1 MAMQVTGEKPASDT
15 RILVVDDDP
24 QNVELLEAYL
34 VGAGYQVLRAL
45 DGASALQRVA
55 DGKPDLVLLDIMM
68 PDISGYEVCRR
79 MKKDPKT
86 ARIPILM
93 VTALGAMKDIEKG
106 IEAGTDDFLTKP
118 VNRLELLARV
128 RSLLRVGHLQS
139 ELDRTLAYLRELEK

>member
-1 MAMQVTGEKPASDT
+1 MEVTREKPPADT
-15 RILVVDDDP
+15 RILVVDDDL

-34 VGAGYQVLRAL
+34 AAASYQVLRAL
-45 DGASALQRVA
+45 DGVSALAGVA
-55 DGKPDLVLLDIMM
+55 KDRPDLILLDIMM

-79 MKKDPKT
+79 IRKDPAC
-86 ARIPILM
+86 ARIPVLM

>member
-1 MAMQVTGEKPASDT
+1 MDVTREKPPADT
-15 RILVVDDDP
+15 RILVVDDDQ

-34 VGAGYQVLRAL
+34 TGAGYQVLRAL
-45 DGASALQRVA
+45 DGASALKQVA
-55 DGKPDLVLLDIMM
+55 DGNPDLVLLDIMM

-79 MKKDPKT
+79 LKKDP
-86 ARIPILM
+86 ASSRIPVLM

-106 IEAGTDDFLTKP
+106 IESGTDDFLTKP

-128 RSLLRVGHLQS
+128 RSLMRVSHLQS